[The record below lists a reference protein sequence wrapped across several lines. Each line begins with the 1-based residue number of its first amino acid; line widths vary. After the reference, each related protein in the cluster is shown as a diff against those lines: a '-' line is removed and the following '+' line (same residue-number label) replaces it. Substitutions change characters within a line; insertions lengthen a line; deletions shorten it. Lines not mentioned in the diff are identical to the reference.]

1 MSYDVIIVGAGNAA
15 LCAALS
21 AQEQGAKVL
30 VLERAPQEQRGGNS
44 AYTGGAFRMV
54 HHGLEDIKTFVPDLT
69 QEEIANTDF
78 GEYTA
83 EQFFDDLGRITEYRI
98 DPDLA
103 EILVHRSSD
112 TVQWIRQKS
121 MVRFVPEY
129 GHQAFKHEGRFKFL
143 PGHVIEAVGAGRG
156 LVDAEF
162 KAAEKHGGRHPL

>member
-21 AQEQGAKVL
+21 AQEKGEKVL

-54 HHGLEDIKTFVPDLT
+54 HHGLEDIKKFVLDLT

-103 EILVHRSSD
+103 EVLVHRSAE
-112 TVQWIRQKS
+112 TMQWIRQKG
-121 MVRFVPEY
+121 VCFVPRY
-129 GHQAFKHEGRFKFL
+129 GNQAFKHEGRFKFF
-143 PGHVIEAVGAGRG
+143 GGIVVGTNGG
-156 LVDAEF
+156 VSLVDSEI
-162 KAAEKHGGRHPL
+162 KSAEKHGVTIR